1 MHTTAPYGEWLTIT
15 QAGRYLNVSVA
26 FLRKR
31 VRTRSVPF
39 ARIGSKS
46 LRFRRIEL
54 DSWMEVNSCGGEISY
69 RKDEGR

>member
-1 MHTTAPYGEWLTIT
+1 MNTTTSYGDWLTIT

-31 VRTRSVPF
+31 VRTHSVPF

-46 LRFRRIEL
+46 LRFRRSDL
-54 DSWMEVNSCGGEISY
+54 DSWMEVNSSGGES
-69 RKDEGR
+69 RNNEGR

>member
-1 MHTTAPYGEWLTIT
+1 MNTTTSYGDWLTIT

-46 LRFRRIEL
+46 LRFRRIDL
-54 DSWMEVNSCGGEISY
+54 DNWMEVNSSGGES

>member
-1 MHTTAPYGEWLTIT
+1 MNTTTPYADWLTIT

-39 ARIGSKS
+39 ARLGSKS
-46 LRFRRIEL
+46 LRFRRIDL
-54 DSWMEVNSCGGEISY
+54 DNWMEVNSSGGEISY
-69 RKDEGR
+69 RKDGGR

>member
-1 MHTTAPYGEWLTIT
+1 MNTTTVYGDWLTIT

-26 FLRKR
+26 FLRKC

-46 LRFRRIEL
+46 LRFRRIDL
-54 DSWMEVNSCGGEISY
+54 DNWMEVNSSSGRES

>member
-1 MHTTAPYGEWLTIT
+1 MNTTTPYGDWLTIT

-46 LRFRRIEL
+46 LRFRRIDL
-54 DSWMEVNSCGGEISY
+54 DNWMEVNSSGGES

>member
-1 MHTTAPYGEWLTIT
+1 MNTTTSYGDWLTIT

-46 LRFRRIEL
+46 LRFRRL
-54 DSWMEVNSCGGEISY
+54 DLDNWMEVNSSGGEISY